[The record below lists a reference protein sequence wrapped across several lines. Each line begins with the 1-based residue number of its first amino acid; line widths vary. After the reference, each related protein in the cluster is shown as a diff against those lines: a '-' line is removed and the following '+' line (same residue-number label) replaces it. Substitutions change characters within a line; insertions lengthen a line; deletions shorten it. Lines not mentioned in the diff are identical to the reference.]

1 MRTEQDW
8 DKLVGK
14 SDDVRRVTDVVNAVG
29 DRYILFC
36 GVDDLYLE
44 SALLGVTG
52 WVRNRLDGR
61 VEACA
66 WGAPQA
72 VQALVEWAR
81 TGPSGARVDAVV
93 VGNVPDPGPTPAA
106 FTQRDTV

>member
-1 MRTEQDW
+1 MPPPPNASPDT
-8 DKLVGK
+8 LVQHLLIRGLVQGVGYRW
-14 SDDVRRVTDVVNAVG
+14 SMVQAARR
-29 DRYILFC
+29 
-36 GVDDLYLE
+36 
-44 SALLGVTG
+44 LGVTG